1 MTTFALNLAKQIE
14 AAKEQSELV
23 AKKITIE
30 LFSRVIEKSPV
41 DTGRF
46 RANWNCSIGSPNLS
60 TSESTDQSARGEP
73 SVSKMTGQVLNFD
86 MSDRSVFLTN
96 NLPYAETLEYGR
108 DNGKPGSIQ
117 APNGMVRIS
126 IIEMQYNG
134 ISFV

>member
-1 MTTFALNLAKQIE
+1 MTTFALDLSKQIE
-14 AAKEQSELV
+14 AAKDQAELV

-60 TSESTDQSARGEP
+60 TSESTDKSARGEP

-86 MSDRSVFLTN
+86 MSDQSVFLTN
-96 NLPYAETLEYGR
+96 NLPYAGVLEYGR
-108 DNGKPGSIQ
+108 DNGKSGSIQ

-126 IIEMQYNG
+126 IIEMQHNG